1 MDEARTHD
9 RIVDTPRAYR
19 RSLAWARISLI
30 ANVVLA
36 IVKLIAGLVGHSYAL
51 VADAVESMTDVFGS
65 IIVWGG
71 LRIAAMPADEDHPYG
86 HGKAEPLAALAVGLM
101 LFGAGIGIA
110 TQAVRE
116 IISPSHGPAA
126 FTIWVLLAVVI
137 IKETLYRVGR
147 LIARREGS
155 CAIDS
160 DAGHHRSDALTSLAA
175 GIGISISLVGGPG
188 YESAE
193 DWAALLA
200 SFVIVVNA
208 CRLIVHPI
216 RDLMDTLPE
225 GVTDEVRQIAR
236 AVPEVRGVEKV
247 LARKAGL
254 RLFVDM
260 HLEVDPMMTVQEAHR
275 VAHEAKDAIMAQMP
289 IVEDVLIHIEP
300 CGTSST

>member
-1 MDEARTHD
+1 MVEAPKHD
-9 RIVDTPRAYR
+9 RTVDTPHAYR

-30 ANVVLA
+30 ANAVLA
-36 IVKLIAGLVGHSYAL
+36 VVKLIAGLVGHSYAL
-51 VADAVESMTDVFGS
+51 VADAVESMMDVFGS

-71 LRIAAMPADEDHPYG
+71 LRIASIPADDDHPYG

-101 LFGAGIGIA
+101 LFGAGAGIA

-116 IISPSHGPAA
+116 IITPHRGPAA

-137 IKETLYRVGR
+137 IKETLFRIGR
-147 LIARREGS
+147 WIARREGS
-155 CAIDS
+155 SAINS

-175 GIGISISLVGGPG
+175 GIGISISLIGGPG

-200 SFVIVVNA
+200 SVVIVVNA

-216 RDLMDTLPE
+216 RELMDTLPE
-225 GVTDEVRQIAR
+225 GVTDEVRRIAA

-254 RLFVDM
+254 RLFVDL
-260 HLEVDPMMTVQEAHR
+260 HLEVDPTMSVQESHR
-275 VAHEAKDAIMAQMP
+275 VAHEAKDAILSQMP

-300 CGTSST
+300 HGASSP